1 MPVEKVLP
9 DFLSLPDLEVKKV
22 HRIGLEKVFD
32 SRLRRRETAICPH
45 CARPTVTGYDSRVV
59 NLKDTPL
66 GAHRVRLRVRKRRL
80 FCRPCNRVFTENIP
94 GVWPGR
100 RTTQRFRSSVRW
112 AAENFTD
119 LSRVRRQ
126 YKVSNDFV
134 YTSLYEGLELRQ
146 RSRARPWPRVVGI
159 DEHGFGRMRRLGGGA
174 LVTMFVDFESKSL
187 FEMAQGRSGEGL
199 RRQLSHIPG
208 RENVQIVV
216 MDMSD
221 PYRKFVREFFPNARI
236 VADKFHVL
244 RLLSPALLRR
254 RKEIPG
260 DRRVHE
266 MKRLMMRN
274 FFTLSF
280 IDRARLDSWLKNHP
294 ELRELHAFKE
304 RLHEVFRTK
313 GFERAT
319 KGLGRLLEA
328 AARSS
333 LPEILRLKD
342 TLTRWRDPIL
352 EYFRTGLTNARTE
365 GMNNVA
371 KVVKRRSYG
380 FRSFKNYRLRVL
392 AACSS

>member
-1 MPVEKVLP
+1 MPEKLLP
-9 DFLSLPDLEVKKV
+9 DFLSLPYLEVQKV
-22 HRIGLEKVFD
+22 MRVGRYHRIFESSV
-32 SRLRRRETAICPH
+32 RREPQACPH
-45 CARPTVTGYDSRVV
+45 CARPTNTAYDSRVV
-59 NLKDTPL
+59 SLKDTPIR
-66 GAHRVRLRVRKRRL
+66 AMRVKLRVKKRRL
-80 FCRPCNRVFTENIP
+80 LCKPCNRIFTESIP

-100 RTTQRFRSSVRW
+100 RTTQRFRAEVKW

-119 LSRVRRQ
+119 LARVRRQ

-134 YTSLYEGLELRQ
+134 YTSLYEGLELRA
-146 RSRARPWPRVVGI
+146 RSRVRPWPRVLGI
-159 DEHGFGRMRRLGGGA
+159 DEHGFGRVKRLGGGA
-174 LVTMFVDFESKSL
+174 LVTMLVDYDSKNL
-187 FEMAQGRSGEGL
+187 FDMAQGRTGDDL
-199 RRQLSHIPG
+199 RRQIGHIPG
-208 RENVQIVV
+208 REKVELVV

-274 FFTLSF
+274 FFSLTF
-280 IDRARLDSWLKNHP
+280 GDRSRLDGWLKNHP

-313 GFERAT
+313 GFDRASR
-319 KGLGRLLEA
+319 GLDRLLA
-328 AARSS
+328 AAADSK
-333 LPEILRLKD
+333 LPEILRLRE
-342 TLTRWRDPIL
+342 TLIRWREPIL
-352 EYFRTGLTNARTE
+352 EYFKTGLTNARTE

-380 FRSFKNYRLRVL
+380 FRNFRNYRLRVL

>member
-1 MPVEKVLP
+1 MPPRVLP
-9 DFLSLPDLEVKKV
+9 DFLSLPELEVSRV
-22 HRIGLEKVFD
+22 LRVNRTTQVYESSLAHRAHACPKCAQP
-32 SRLRRRETAICPH
+32 TAITYD
-45 CARPTVTGYDSRVV
+45 RRTVR
-59 NLKDTPL
+59 LKDAPIRSI
-66 GAHRVRLRVRKRRL
+66 RVELRVKKRRL
-80 FCRPCNRVFTENIP
+80 LCKPCDHVFTESIS

-100 RTTQRFRSSVRW
+100 RTTQRFRAEVRW

-119 LSRVRRQ
+119 LKRVRRHFR
-126 YKVSNDFV
+126 VSNDFI
-134 YTSLYEGLELRQ
+134 YRALYEQLEK
-146 RSRARPWPRVVGI
+146 RARDRARAWPRVIGI
-159 DEHGFGRMRRLGGGA
+159 DEHGFGRVKSLGGKA
-174 LVTMFVDFESKSL
+174 LVTMFVDFNSRNL
-187 FEMAQGRSGEGL
+187 FELVQGRSGNEL
-199 RRQLSHIPG
+199 RAALEHIPG

-254 RKEIPG
+254 RKEVPG

-274 FFTLSF
+274 FFELSF
-280 IDRARLDSWLKNHP
+280 IDRARLDAWLKQFP
-294 ELRELHAFKE
+294 ELRELHDFKE
-304 RLHEVFRTK
+304 RLHQVFRIK
-313 GFERAT
+313 GFDRAT
-319 KGLGRLLEA
+319 KAFERLLEQA
-328 AARSS
+328 GTST
-333 LPEILRLKD
+333 LPEILRLRD
-342 TLTRWRDPIL
+342 TLQRWRDPIL
-352 EYFRTGLTNARTE
+352 HYFKTGLTNARTE